1 MSPTELLQQPAPEA
15 RPPAP
20 PPEPAYYFSTDDLQL
35 FRREDRKAGTAVAGL
50 MMTIFGLALLGYVLI
65 MMWVAG

>member
-1 MSPTELLQQPAPEA
+1 MSQTELLQQPAPEA
-15 RPPAP
+15 APPTP

-50 MMTIFGLALLGYVLI
+50 MLTIFGLALLGYVLI